1 MLASKPLAYGKTLGS
16 KAWGK
21 AVLKD
26 RIAAHCKAAARYR
39 EQRRDNHYLRAGIQQ
54 PIS

>member
-16 KAWGK
+16 KALGQ
-21 AVLKD
+21 AYFLKD

-39 EQRRDNHYLRAGIQQ
+39 VTEA
-54 PIS
+54 